1 MPNVFSFITKRPLWV
16 NILAAFIL
24 VVVILFLFVISL
36 NFITKHDRSKNVPDV
51 TGKTLDEAKK
61 LLAAGGFGL
70 EIVDSIYI
78 DTIPPLSVIRQVP
91 EGDAVVKIDR
101 TVYLTINRA
110 VPPVIEMPNLIG
122 FSYRSAEMQLKNMGL
137 RVGDTTTKPDFA
149 KNSVLE
155 QLVNGQAI
163 AAGTKIQMGTT
174 IDLVLGD
181 GVGDT
186 QYPVPHLLGL
196 TFAQAKA
203 DLGSRGISI
212 FVAQAQGVTDTLNA
226 FIFDQNPKRFDEEG
240 KMQRIRPGQMVDV
253 WLMVEK
259 PVIDTNRVQSPIN

>member
-1 MPNVFSFITKRPLWV
+1 MFSFITKKPLWA
-16 NILAAFIL
+16 NILAFVIL
-24 VVVILFLFVISL
+24 MVVILFLFVISL
-36 NFITKHDRSKNVPDV
+36 NFITKHGKSRNVPDV
-51 TGKTLDEAKK
+51 TGKTLEEARK
-61 LLAAGGFGL
+61 LLRAGGFDL

-101 TVYLTINRA
+101 TVYITINRA

-137 RVGDTTTKPDFA
+137 RIGDTTTKPDFA

-155 QLVNGQAI
+155 QLVNGKAI
-163 AAGTKIQMGTT
+163 SPGTRIQMGTE

-186 QYPVPHLLGL
+186 QYPVPYLLGL
-196 TFAQAKA
+196 TYAQAKA
-203 DLGSRGISI
+203 DLESRGISI
-212 FVAQAQGVTDTLNA
+212 FVAQASGVTDTLNA
-226 FIFDQNPKRFDEEG
+226 FIFDQNPKRLDEEG
-240 KMQRIRPGQMVDV
+240 KVQRIRPGQMMDV

-259 PVIDTNRVQSPIN
+259 PMIDTAGMQAPNPIN

>member
-16 NILAAFIL
+16 NILTAFIL
-24 VVVILFLFVISL
+24 VGVIFFLFAISL

-122 FSYRSAEMQLKNMGL
+122 FSYRSAELQLKNMGL

-163 AAGTKIQMGTT
+163 AAGTKIQMGTP

-203 DLGSRGISI
+203 DLESRGISI
-212 FVAQAQGVTDTLNA
+212 FVAQAQGVTDTLNG
-226 FIFDQNPKRFDEEG
+226 FIYDQSPKRFNEEG
-240 KMQRIRPGQMVDV
+240 NIQRIRPGQMIDV

-259 PVIDTNRVQSPIN
+259 PVIDTNSIQSPIN

>member
-1 MPNVFSFITKRPLWV
+1 MFSFITKKPLWA
-16 NILAAFIL
+16 NIAAFLVL
-24 VVVILFLFVISL
+24 VVAVLFLFVISL
-36 NFITKHDRSKNVPDV
+36 NLITKHGKSRNVPDV
-51 TGKTLDEAKK
+51 TGKSLEEARK
-61 LLAAGGFGL
+61 LLRAGGFDL

-101 TVYLTINRA
+101 TVYITINRA

-122 FSYRSAEMQLKNMGL
+122 FSFRSAEMQLKNMGL

-163 AAGTKIQMGTT
+163 KPGAKIQMGTE

-186 QYPVPHLLGL
+186 QYPVPYLLGL
-196 TFAQAKA
+196 TYSQAKA
-203 DLGSRGISI
+203 DLESRGISI
-212 FVAQAQGVTDTLNA
+212 LVVQAAGVTDTLNA
-226 FIFDQNPKRFDEEG
+226 YIFDQNPKRMDDEG
-240 KMQRIRPGQMVDV
+240 KVQRIRPGQMMDV

-259 PVIDTNRVQSPIN
+259 PVIDTATNLNPIN